1 MDFKLQVEFRRRVI
15 YIQQLVM
22 STVSPRQHQ
31 SEYLCRLC
39 WLCLNN
45 IFIREI
51 IIMVDHYLMITND
64 VHQLIISAVWLG
76 LFLMITVTTSTRNIR
91 AASKEIKIRSE
102 TFSGLLIQ
110 VHLDLLYAIHKTY
123 KISILHC
130 YDALNELLC
139 TILLP
144 LLIKTGVS
152 LLLMKI
158 ITWKDI
164 EEDHYC

>member
-1 MDFKLQVEFRRRVI
+1 
-15 YIQQLVM
+15 
-22 STVSPRQHQ
+22 
-31 SEYLCRLC
+31 
-39 WLCLNN
+39 
-45 IFIREI
+45 
-51 IIMVDHYLMITND
+51 MITRGGCPQKIKGLPKIDVFRNCNFRKCTERKINFLVGKILTIFVDTLAND
-64 VHQLIISAVWLG
+64 LHLIISAVWLG